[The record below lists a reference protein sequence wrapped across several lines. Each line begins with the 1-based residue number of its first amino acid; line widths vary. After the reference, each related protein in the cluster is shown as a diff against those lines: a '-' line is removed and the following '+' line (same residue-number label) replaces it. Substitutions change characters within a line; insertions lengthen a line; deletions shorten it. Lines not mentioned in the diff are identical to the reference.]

1 MCLYQNYFNITFIS
15 LVVHYHVNITMST
28 PTTIVVSTHKP
39 NGKEILWMVHH
50 TQTHYLIC
58 NFFVLYKFSFAHV
71 HVVVFLLGFGLGFLI
86 VYRWVKF
93 WITKID
99 LKTHSKKLYTQ
110 TQNISNPIHT
120 WIDSKL
126 KHNSLH

>member
-1 MCLYQNYFNITFIS
+1 MCLPQNYFNITFIS

-50 TQTHYLIC
+50 TQTYYLIC
-58 NFFVLYKFSFAHV
+58 NFFCVIQVFFCTCSCCFFCWVLDLDFYLFIDELRFESPKV
-71 HVVVFLLGFGLGFLI
+71 IWKLI
-86 VYRWVKF
+86 QKR
-93 WITKID
+93 
-99 LKTHSKKLYTQ
+99 LYTQ

-120 WIDSKL
+120 WIDSKQFITL
-126 KHNSLH
+126 T